1 MGTIALYI
9 FFIALFWVLTPYLI
23 YPMWQMVFPGKHK
36 GYSYTESAPK
46 VSVIFAAYNERS
58 VIVEKIESIFTTNY
72 PQEQVE
78 VWIGSDLSDDGQ
90 DDIIRS
96 LQSKYPNLHLHINAV
111 RSGKSATIN
120 KLVELCDGEVIIATD
135 ANIIFNEK
143 TIEELVRPIATGE
156 YAAVAGNLSYDSN
169 TIEGNTAKTE
179 KVYLNLENKI
189 RLAESNKYGFCLGME
204 GGLYSMHKSLW
215 KPIPPNTFMEDFF
228 QTVQLIQREKCIY
241 YNPKAFGFEDVS
253 TSLKEEFKRKTR
265 ISIGNFQNLN
275 RFKALVLKNPFPF
288 GTAFMMHK
296 IMRWTTPHALI
307 FLLLT
312 IPFIP
317 FGPGLLAF
325 GLSILAI
332 ELLMYRGAGPLM
344 YFCAMNVAMLKG
356 FITYSKGVQSSVWQ
370 PTKRNQDES

>member
-1 MGTIALYI
+1 MGTLALYI
-9 FFIALFWVLTPYLI
+9 FIGALFWVLVPYAI
-23 YPMWQMVFPGKHK
+23 YPLWQMVFPGKHK
-36 GYSYTESAPK
+36 GYSYTEHTPK
-46 VSVIFAAYNERS
+46 VSVVFAAYNES
-58 VIVEKIESIFTTNY
+58 GVIAQKIESIFNTHY
-72 PQEQVE
+72 PIDQVE
-78 VWIGSDLSDDGQ
+78 VWIGSDLSNDGQ

-96 LQSKYPNLHLHINAV
+96 LQKKYPQLHLHINEV

-120 KLVELCDGEVIIATD
+120 RLVELCSGEVIIATD
-135 ANIIFNEK
+135 ANIIFNAK
-143 TIEELVRPIATGE
+143 TIEELVRPIAAGE
-156 YAAVAGNLSYDSN
+156 YAAVAGNLTYEAD

-179 KVYLNLENKI
+179 TVYLNLENKI

-204 GGLYSMHKSLW
+204 GGLYSMRKALW
-215 KPIPPNTFMEDFF
+215 KPIPPHTFMEDFF

-241 YNPKAFGFEDVS
+241 YNPKALGFEDVS

-275 RFKALVLKNPFPF
+275 RFKGLVVRNPFPF

-307 FLLLT
+307 LALLT
-312 IPFIP
+312 LPFLP
-317 FGPGLLAF
+317 FGWYLFASAAGLITLEY
-325 GLSILAI
+325 LI
-332 ELLMYRGAGPLM
+332 YRGPGPLL

-356 FITYSKGVQSSVWQ
+356 FITYRKGVQSSVWQ

>member
-46 VSVIFAAYNERS
+46 VSVIFAAYNERA

-275 RFKALVLKNPFPF
+275 RFKALV
-288 GTAFMMHK
+288 HK
-296 IMRWTTPHALI
+296 E
-307 FLLLT
+307 
-312 IPFIP
+312 
-317 FGPGLLAF
+317 
-325 GLSILAI
+325 SISI
-332 ELLMYRGAGPLM
+332 WYRIYDA
-344 YFCAMNVAMLKG
+344 
-356 FITYSKGVQSSVWQ
+356 
-370 PTKRNQDES
+370 